1 MKNELQ
7 RRIFGTTREGT
18 PVEILDLVCGK
29 LSCSILTF
37 GAAVQAL
44 WVPDREGVPVDVVLG
59 YDTLEAYETQ
69 GGYLGAVVGRY
80 GNRIARGRFTLQG
93 KEYSLAVNNGVNHL
107 HGGRVGFSHR
117 VWKVEEL
124 AGNRAVLSLDSP
136 AGEEGY
142 PGRLAVRVSYT
153 LTEDGL
159 EVRYQATADEDTPC
173 NLTNH
178 SYFNLSGQGSGSA
191 MEQCVTLFAQKYVP
205 TDETSIPLG
214 EFAPVEGT
222 PMDFRTAT
230 PIGERVEEPFVQL
243 CQAKGYDH
251 SYVIDGAPGTL
262 RAAAEAFSVRTG
274 IRMRVETTSP
284 GVQFYSGNYLT
295 ERSGKGGARYA
306 ARHGFCM
313 ETQFFPDSPNQ
324 PAFPCAILKAGESFD
339 ETTRFLFSAERAIK

>member
-7 RRIFGTTREGT
+7 RKKFGTTKEGT
-18 PVEILDLVCGK
+18 PVEILKLVNGR

-37 GAAVQAL
+37 GAAIQAL
-44 WVPDREGVPVDVVLG
+44 CVPDREGNPVDVVLG
-59 YDTLEAYETQ
+59 YDTLMDYESQ
-69 GGYLGAVVGRY
+69 DGYLGAVVGRY
-80 GNRIARGRFTLQG
+80 GNRIARGRFILQG

-107 HGGRVGFSHR
+107 HGGKVGFSHR
-117 VWKVEEL
+117 VWNVEEL
-124 AGNRAVLSLDSP
+124 TENRVVLSLDSP

-142 PGRLAVRVSYT
+142 PGLLAVRVTYT

-159 EVRYQATADEDTPC
+159 EVRYQATADQDTPC

-178 SYFNLSGQGSGSA
+178 SYFNLSGQDSGSA
-191 MEQCVTLFAQKYVP
+191 MEQCVTFFAQKYVP

-214 EFAPVEGT
+214 EFVPVEGT
-222 PMDFRTAT
+222 PMDFRSST
-230 PIGERVEEPFVQL
+230 PIGERVEEPFAQL
-243 CQAKGYDH
+243 RQAKGYDH
-251 SYVIDGAPGTL
+251 SYVVDGTPGTL
-262 RAAAEAFSVRTG
+262 RAAAEAFSTRTG

-306 ARHGFCM
+306 ARYGFCM

-324 PAFPCAILKAGESFD
+324 SAFPSAILKAGESFD
-339 ETTRFLFSAERAIK
+339 QTTRFLFSAE